1 MKKRGYTLI
10 EIICTI
16 AVILISL
23 SIINLDLDL
32 FKKDLLDSTIETI
45 IADMQEAKML
55 AINSRINEVNVFF
68 TLDEYQHD
76 FNGYEIYI
84 GGQNGK
90 VLKKTRLNNDYI
102 ISRVKS
108 TIPANG
114 IVIFKP
120 NGSISPHAC
129 TISVY
134 DKKSN
139 KYRNITLTI
148 GYTRI
153 MEVKW

>member
-1 MKKRGYTLI
+1 MNKRGYTLI

-16 AVILISL
+16 AIIIISL
-23 SIINLDLDL
+23 SVINLDLDL
-32 FKKDLLDSTIETI
+32 FKKDILDSTIETI
-45 IADMQEAKML
+45 ITDMQEAKML
-55 AINSRINEVNVFF
+55 AINSRINEVKVFF
-68 TLDEYQHD
+68 TLDEYKHD

-90 VLKKTRLNNDYI
+90 VLKKRKLNNDYL

-108 TIPANG
+108 TIPENG

-120 NGSISPHAC
+120 DGNISPHAC

-134 DKKSN
+134 DKNTN

-153 MEVKW
+153 MEVK

>member
-1 MKKRGYTLI
+1 
-10 EIICTI
+10 
-16 AVILISL
+16 
-23 SIINLDLDL
+23 
-32 FKKDLLDSTIETI
+32 
-45 IADMQEAKML
+45 MQEAKML
-55 AINSRINEVNVFF
+55 AINSRINEVKVFF
-68 TLDEYQHD
+68 TLDEYKHD

-90 VLKKTRLNNDYI
+90 VLKKRKLNNDYL

-108 TIPANG
+108 TIPENG

-120 NGSISPHAC
+120 DGNISPHAC

-134 DKKSN
+134 DKNTN

-153 MEVKW
+153 MEVK